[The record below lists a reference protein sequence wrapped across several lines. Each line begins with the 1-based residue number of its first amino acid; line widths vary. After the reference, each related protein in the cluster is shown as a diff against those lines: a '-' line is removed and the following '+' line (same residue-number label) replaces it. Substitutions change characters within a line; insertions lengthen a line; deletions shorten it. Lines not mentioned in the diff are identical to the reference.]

1 MNRFI
6 MANSQQCLGC
16 HACEIACVMAH
27 NDEQHVLSQHHFHP
41 RITVIKHQQ
50 QRSAVTCHH
59 CEDAPC
65 ARSCPNGAISH
76 VDDSIQVNQ
85 QKCIGCKSCVVA
97 CPFGTMQ
104 IVLTP
109 VAAGKVKPRRINA
122 TFVQGAKTVLLVS
135 RIAQRTHC
143 NWSLT
148 PHSRHGEIPPLAY
161 RTSGTSTVACQ
172 YRGARNAGN
181 E

>member
-109 VAAGKVKPRRINA
+109 VAAGKVKA
-122 TFVQGAKTVLLVS
+122 TAHKCDLCAGRETVLPVL
-135 RIAQRTHC
+135 RIARRTRC

-148 PHSRHGEIPPLAY
+148 SHSPAWRNPA
-161 RTSGTSTVACQ
+161 ACAPRVRNIN
-172 YRGARNAGN
+172 RGMPVPRRKKCR
-181 E
+181 

>member
-109 VAAGKVKPRRINA
+109 VAAGKVKATALNA
-122 TFVQGAKTVLLVS
+122 TFVRGAKTVLPVL
-135 RIAQRTHC
+135 RIARRTRC

-148 PHSRHGEIPPLAY
+148 SHSPAWRNPA
-161 RTSGTSTVACQ
+161 ACAPRVRNIN
-172 YRGARNAGN
+172 RGMPVPRRKKCR
-181 E
+181 

>member
-122 TFVQGAKTVLLVS
+122 TFVQGAKTVLPVL
-135 RIAQRTHC
+135 RIARRTRC

-148 PHSRHGEIPPLAY
+148 SHSPAWRNPAACAPHVRSINRGMPVPLHKKC
-161 RTSGTSTVACQ
+161 R
-172 YRGARNAGN
+172 
-181 E
+181 

>member
-1 MNRFI
+1 M
-6 MANSQQCLGC
+6 
-16 HACEIACVMAH
+16 
-27 NDEQHVLSQHHFHP
+27 
-41 RITVIKHQQ
+41 
-50 QRSAVTCHH
+50 TCHH

-109 VAAGKVKPRRINA
+109 VAAGKVKATAHKCDLCAGRENGPACVENCPADALQLVTDVHSPAWRNPAACAPRVRNINRGMPVPRR
-122 TFVQGAKTVLLVS
+122 KKC
-135 RIAQRTHC
+135 R
-143 NWSLT
+143 
-148 PHSRHGEIPPLAY
+148 
-161 RTSGTSTVACQ
+161 
-172 YRGARNAGN
+172 
-181 E
+181 

>member
-85 QKCIGCKSCVVA
+85 QKCIGCKSSWWPVL
-97 CPFGTMQ
+97 FGTMP

-109 VAAGKVKPRRINA
+109 VAAGKQKPRRINA
-122 TFVQGAKTVLLVS
+122 TFVRGAKTVLPVL
-135 RIAQRTHC
+135 RIARRTRC

-148 PHSRHGEIPPLAY
+148 SRTLRHGEIPPLAHQ
-161 RTSGTSTVACQ
+161 RVRNIN
-172 YRGARNAGN
+172 RGMPVPQRKKCR
-181 E
+181 

>member
-97 CPFGTMQ
+97 CPYGAMAVVVKEVAPAADALFKRPQTKAQALKCDLCRHREAGPACVEVCPTQ
-104 IVLTP
+104 ALRLVTP
-109 VAAGKVKPRRINA
+109 EILETLSRQKQLASVEAMASCLP
-122 TFVQGAKTVLLVS
+122 GA
-135 RIAQRTHC
+135 
-143 NWSLT
+143 
-148 PHSRHGEIPPLAY
+148 
-161 RTSGTSTVACQ
+161 
-172 YRGARNAGN
+172 
-181 E
+181 

>member
-76 VDDSIQVNQ
+76 VDVF
-85 QKCIGCKSCVVA
+85 GCKNLILYMSVVITRLTGESA
-97 CPFGTMQ
+97 MFMCP
-104 IVLTP
+104 
-109 VAAGKVKPRRINA
+109 
-122 TFVQGAKTVLLVS
+122 
-135 RIAQRTHC
+135 
-143 NWSLT
+143 
-148 PHSRHGEIPPLAY
+148 E
-161 RTSGTSTVACQ
+161 
-172 YRGARNAGN
+172 
-181 E
+181 